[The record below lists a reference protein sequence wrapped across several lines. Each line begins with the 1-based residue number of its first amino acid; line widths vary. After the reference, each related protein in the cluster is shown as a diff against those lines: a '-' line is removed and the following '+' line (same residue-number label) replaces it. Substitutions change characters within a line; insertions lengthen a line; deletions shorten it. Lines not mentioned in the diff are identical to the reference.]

1 MENLAIDPINDIVE
15 QLHQSEFSAHHILI
29 YSDIETLRKVYSSYT
44 KRQLK
49 DNNEIVVILPY
60 YETTNK
66 VREILSDGFGNIAKG
81 DGKGKNN
88 NNNNNNER
96 NIDITEYEQ
105 EGSLIIK
112 DSLEV
117 YFGSSDHNNNNDD
130 DDDTS
135 SILMNFIQELL
146 KRAETSGKNGVSVIA
161 DVSSFYHHVGQT
173 QRLVEH
179 ELSLPSR
186 FDGMK
191 VKGFCIYHKKDFEK
205 RFTDEQKQKL
215 LQHHEK
221 ALMVEDK

>member
-60 YETTNK
+60 YETTGK
-66 VREILSDGFGNIAKG
+66 VREILSDGFTNIAKG

-88 NNNNNNER
+88 NNNNNER
-96 NIDITEYEQ
+96 NIDISEYEK

-117 YFGSSDHNNNNDD
+117 YFDSSDQNNNNDN
-130 DDDTS
+130 TS
-135 SILMNFIQELL
+135 NIMNFIQELL

-161 DVSSFYHHVGQT
+161 DVSSFYHHVGKT

-205 RFTDEQKQKL
+205 RFTEEQKQKL

-221 ALMVEDK
+221 ALMV

>member
-1 MENLAIDPINDIVE
+1 MENLIVGSINDIVE

-81 DGKGKNN
+81 DGKGKNDN
-88 NNNNNNER
+88 
-96 NIDITEYEQ
+96 
-105 EGSLIIK
+105 
-112 DSLEV
+112 
-117 YFGSSDHNNNNDD
+117 
-130 DDDTS
+130 TS

-173 QRLVEH
+173 QRLVEY

-191 VKGFCIYHKKDFEK
+191 VKGFCIY
-205 RFTDEQKQKL
+205 
-215 LQHHEK
+215 
-221 ALMVEDK
+221 

>member
-44 KRQLK
+44 KRRLK

-66 VREILSDGFGNIAKG
+66 VREILSDGFTNIAKG

-88 NNNNNNER
+88 NNNNNER
-96 NIDITEYEQ
+96 NIDISEYEK

-117 YFGSSDHNNNNDD
+117 YFDSSDQNNNNDN
-130 DDDTS
+130 TS
-135 SILMNFIQELL
+135 NIMNFIQELL
-146 KRAETSGKNGVSVIA
+146 KRAETSGKNGASVIT
-161 DVSSFYHHVGQT
+161 DVSSFYHHVGKT

-205 RFTDEQKQKL
+205 RFTEEQKQKL

-221 ALMVEDK
+221 ALMV

>member
-1 MENLAIDPINDIVE
+1 MENLVIGSINDIVE
-15 QLHQSEFSAHHILI
+15 QLNQSEFSTHHILI

-44 KRQLK
+44 KRRLK

-60 YETTNK
+60 YETTDK
-66 VREILSDGFGNIAKG
+66 VREILSDGFATIAKG
-81 DGKGKNN
+81 DGKGNN
-88 NNNNNNER
+88 KSNNNNEK
-96 NIDITEYEQ
+96 NIDISKYEK

-112 DSLEV
+112 DSVGV
-117 YFGSSDHNNNNDD
+117 YFDSSDHNNNNNDN
-130 DDDTS
+130 TS
-135 SILMNFIQELL
+135 NIMNFIQELL
-146 KRAETSGKNGVSVIA
+146 KRAETSGKNGASVIA
-161 DVSSFYHHVGQT
+161 DVSSFYHHVGKT

-205 RFTDEQKQKL
+205 RFTEEQKQKL

-221 ALMVEDK
+221 ALMVEGK